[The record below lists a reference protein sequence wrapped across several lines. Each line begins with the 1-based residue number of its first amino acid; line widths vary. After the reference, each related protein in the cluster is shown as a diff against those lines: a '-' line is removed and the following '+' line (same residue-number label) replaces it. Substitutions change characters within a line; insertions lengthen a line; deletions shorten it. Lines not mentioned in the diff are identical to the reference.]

1 MMMLPTGVTQ
11 VCYLY
16 LEALGQSAF
25 SVVEGNLVLEVFKQ
39 LFYSL
44 LRLHCFLL
52 LRSLLFLLLLLAFL
66 FFVRLERG
74 QLCLPFLF

>member
-1 MMMLPTGVTQ
+1 MMLPTGVTQ

-25 SVVEGNLVLEVFKQ
+25 RVVEGNLVLEVFKQ

-52 LRSLLFLLLLLAFL
+52 LGSLHLLLLFALL
-66 FFVRLERG
+66 LFVRLQRG